1 MGLFGEELALNRP
14 HRLGLSSLC
23 ILDMCST
30 GDQACASV
38 WHTLFIVFDG
48 EKSK

>member
-38 WHTLFIVFDG
+38 
-48 EKSK
+48 